1 MVCCI
6 IHHISLH
13 VDVNMSLYTLDKR
26 QLLPVTVYSP
36 STCGMKWQGELLKNY
51 QTRYKYTKM
60 ILEFSWQFAQT
71 TLHPIQKKG
80 TVMVLYLKVT
90 TQWPQAQAGTILSKV
105 KCSRQTLKLVCHPCN
120 YNWKLNTVKIIF
132 LAGDLLHE
140 LSNDGAKNQFQYF
153 VEEYILPVMV
163 SSAKVK

>member
-1 MVCCI
+1 MDLIGHSHDGSLSI
-6 IHHISLH
+6 INNIIIIKFGYNARCHLLKEYALSEYKAQ
-13 VDVNMSLYTLDKR
+13 SWAKAQR

-90 TQWPQAQAGTILSKV
+90 TQWPQSQAGTILSRV
-105 KCSRQTLKLVCHPCN
+105 KCSRQTLKLVCHP
-120 YNWKLNTVKIIF
+120 YAIIT
-132 LAGDLLHE
+132 E
-140 LSNDGAKNQFQYF
+140 S
-153 VEEYILPVMV
+153 
-163 SSAKVK
+163 